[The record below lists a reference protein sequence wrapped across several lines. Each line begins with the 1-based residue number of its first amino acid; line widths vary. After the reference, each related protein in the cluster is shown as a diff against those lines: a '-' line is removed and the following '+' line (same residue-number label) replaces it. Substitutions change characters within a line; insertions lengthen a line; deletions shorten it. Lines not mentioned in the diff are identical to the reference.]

1 MPQLMEL
8 TRNYLKTSTRL
19 GRRISQY
26 KDEASGSETS
36 LHLPVDTDSA
46 HSGDRAASGIVD
58 TPSHRHK
65 AQRRLSSLFGFEDR
79 SKNAAPEDRLGT
91 ANMLSRRV
99 FPEPQDSP
107 ITHSDRL
114 VRRDSKGSGRTHRS
128 GRSKASRQS
137 TWSREGSG
145 HTLNKSHDHGS
156 VHMEQEMPRGRSPTL
171 SLSNTVSTAAST
183 YDTRPSD
190 YASMKQYQ
198 AHVWRR
204 NLLEESIMHSL
215 KLGYAERRRSS
226 SRHRSL
232 SSKNDSPR
240 ARKAREQALL
250 AAAMGSTLAT
260 CPESE
265 DATFDMNTEPRVNI
279 VDRSLGNI
287 TAMQARHEYQQQ
299 TQPSHQQ
306 QPPQFRREANSP
318 YQMDYNASMANIT
331 QSFASFTL
339 ELPEHQVEHVM
350 NSSMVPDLFKVRAS
364 IPRAAEQRTR
374 TRRNSGATLGGGVS
388 VSPRVL
394 TEKKQ
399 QSQQS
404 SPSADLPT
412 RGHAPSPSTSW
423 AHSVHTALDQ
433 TKISSNED
441 TTEDQLKALQVSE
454 ARAA

>member
-1 MPQLMEL
+1 MPQLLES

-19 GRRISQY
+19 GRRMSQY

-46 HSGDRAASGIVD
+46 HPGDHATGIVD
-58 TPSHRHK
+58 TLPHRHT

-79 SKNAAPEDRLGT
+79 SKNAAPEDR
-91 ANMLSRRV
+91 APIMSRRV
-99 FPEPQDSP
+99 FPEPQDPP
-107 ITHSDRL
+107 ITHSDRMI
-114 VRRDSKGSGRTHRS
+114 RRNSRGSERTHRS
-128 GRSKASRQS
+128 GKSKSSLQS
-137 TWSREGSG
+137 IWSREGSG
-145 HTLNKSHDHGS
+145 NTLSKSHDHGS
-156 VHMEQEMPRGRSPTL
+156 VHMEQEVPRGRSPTL

-190 YASMKQYQ
+190 YASMKHYQ

-240 ARKAREQALL
+240 ARKTREQALL
-250 AAAMGSTLAT
+250 AAAMGRDLAT

-265 DATFDMNTEPRVNI
+265 VTPFDRNTEPQVNI
-279 VDRSLGNI
+279 IDRSLGNI
-287 TAMQARHEYQQQ
+287 SAMQARHQQQ
-299 TQPSHQQ
+299 QQ
-306 QPPQFRREANSP
+306 QPHFRRETNSP

-350 NSSMVPDLFKVRAS
+350 SSSMVPDLFKVRES
-364 IPRAAEQRTR
+364 IPRVTEQRTR

-388 VSPRVL
+388 MSPRVL
-394 TEKKQ
+394 TGKKP
-399 QSQQS
+399 QSQEGSQS
-404 SPSADLPT
+404 ADPHTEDNSPPSA
-412 RGHAPSPSTSW
+412 TSW

-433 TKISSNED
+433 TKGLTVKD
-441 TTEDQLKALQVSE
+441 TSEDQLKALQVSE
-454 ARAA
+454 ARAV